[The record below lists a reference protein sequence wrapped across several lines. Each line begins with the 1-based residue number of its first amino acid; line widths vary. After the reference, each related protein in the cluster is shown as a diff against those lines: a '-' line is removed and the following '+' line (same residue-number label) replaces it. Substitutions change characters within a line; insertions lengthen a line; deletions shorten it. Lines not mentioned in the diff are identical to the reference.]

1 MNVDRI
7 SIYVS
12 TDILRN
18 ASIYQMT
25 YGTNT
30 FVLSKHICHLEL
42 GLGEF
47 NF

>member
-1 MNVDRI
+1 MNVDKI

-12 TDILRN
+12 TDILGN

-25 YGTNT
+25 CGTNT
-30 FVLSKHICHLEL
+30 FALSKHICHLEL
-42 GLGEF
+42 GLREF